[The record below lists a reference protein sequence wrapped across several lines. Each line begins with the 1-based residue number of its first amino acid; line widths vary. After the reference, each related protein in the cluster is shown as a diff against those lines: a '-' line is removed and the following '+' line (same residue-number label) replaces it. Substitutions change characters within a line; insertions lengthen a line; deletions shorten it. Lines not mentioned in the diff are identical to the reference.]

1 MISEEKQALYRK
13 IFDVSGSVFNW
24 YRKNNSFL
32 GEQCFFDPKVLKE
45 CFGYHFHCFLVSS
58 DKYVKNIFD
67 EIFFVYI
74 PF

>member
-1 MISEEKQALYRK
+1 MKKSKLFTGRFLMFLA
-13 IFDVSGSVFNW
+13 VSLIGT
-24 YRKNNSFL
+24 RKNNSFL